1 MLLKNSLSRVGGF
14 TPEQA
19 LLGKSR
25 TVPGS
30 LTSDESASSHVLA
43 ESDTP
48 EGLRF
53 GESLCCREQARR
65 SFVSADN
72 DSSFRRA
79 LLRRT
84 RPSRFYMVL
93 YWKRTLQSSRRERG
107 RWYGPSQVKA
117 AEGSRGR
124 LVRASPEHPRTSSTS
139 ISRGI

>member
-84 RPSRFYMVL
+84 RPSRDIYQKEDWVL
-93 YWKRTLQSSRRERG
+93 YGFILETDPPKFPKRAWSMVWSFTGESRRG
-107 RWYGPSQVKA
+107 KSG
-117 AEGSRGR
+117 
-124 LVRASPEHPRTSSTS
+124 
-139 ISRGI
+139 